1 MDFSFFL
8 ATPHQSIFPLIVRS
22 SVDPGCL
29 LFVLWR
35 VAGGGCA
42 KIKEGAGAGAPRRK
56 PGISKSPP
64 RLKMALSVSTLWRGR
79 FCAVAREKTA
89 HPCMSLM
96 SLKRSSSIQSLPYS
110 LLKKAE
116 AWAYSSSSQANRSS
130 LASARCSRKAGQ
142 ACQAYCNAGE
152 QER

>member
-35 VAGGGCA
+35 RAGGRGGGCA

-56 PGISKSPP
+56 PRISKSPP
-64 RLKMALSVSTLWRGR
+64 RA
-79 FCAVAREKTA
+79 
-89 HPCMSLM
+89 
-96 SLKRSSSIQSLPYS
+96 
-110 LLKKAE
+110 
-116 AWAYSSSSQANRSS
+116 
-130 LASARCSRKAGQ
+130 
-142 ACQAYCNAGE
+142 
-152 QER
+152 

>member
-56 PGISKSPP
+56 PRISKSQIPAP
-64 RLKMALSVSTLWRGR
+64 RLNM
-79 FCAVAREKTA
+79 AREKTA
-89 HPCMSLM
+89 PSK
-96 SLKRSSSIQSLPYS
+96 LKLDPKPPLFLAQESRDVGIFKQQP
-110 LLKKAE
+110 
-116 AWAYSSSSQANRSS
+116 SQ
-130 LASARCSRKAGQ
+130 
-142 ACQAYCNAGE
+142 
-152 QER
+152 QE